1 MSEYFDPFKE
11 YENQLAQKKAE
22 EEERKMGETWQLKE
36 EVPKV
41 ALESSLAADVKI
53 EHGDSDFGKK
63 PPQKKKKK
71 GGNSSV
77 YVLIVI
83 LCLVLPLF
91 LLGNLFISNY
101 MFELQ
106 AAQFDEAMQQKVD
119 ELENSF
125 YDQISYNANLIAYY
139 VAEQCLDE
147 SMEIMAI
154 SQQTGISQGTGFII
168 SEDGYVI
175 TNSHV
180 VIYTK
185 SQGNGVYEDVACE
198 TIYLSFA
205 DNEKTYEAECIAF
218 DADYDLALLK
228 LKNPP
233 QDLQA
238 CEFANSVD
246 VQYGEPCV
254 AIGNAKSKGLS
265 VTEGVVSNP
274 MVNFYFTSE
283 FVTASIQHSAP
294 INSGNSGGP
303 LYNMFGQV
311 IGINT
316 FKIDS
321 TSSTEGMGYAMP
333 SVIIKDWVNSLNI
346 TGLNITFADTPEIG
360 GDSIVE

>member
-11 YENQLAQKKAE
+11 YEKQLEKASQEGSLNSESGFQKAQE
-22 EEERKMGETWQLKE
+22 
-36 EVPKV
+36 PPICPHV
-41 ALESSLAADVKI
+41 ADDD
-53 EHGDSDFGKK
+53 GGDFGKK
-63 PPQKKKKK
+63 PPSKKKKK
-71 GGNSSV
+71 DKSNSRTSV
-77 YVLIVI
+77 YVMVCI

-101 MFELQ
+101 VFELQ
-106 AAQFDEAMQQKVD
+106 AAEFEKTMQEKVE

-125 YDQISYNANLIAYY
+125 YDQITYNANLVSYY
-139 VAEQCLDE
+139 VANQCMDE
-147 SMEIMAI
+147 VMEIK
-154 SQQTGISQGTGFII
+154 SVSTQTGISQGTGFII
-168 SEDGYVI
+168 SADGYVL
-175 TNSHV
+175 TNAHV

-185 SQGNGVYEDVACE
+185 SYGNGVYEDTAAE
-198 TIYLSFA
+198 TILLYYA
-205 DNEKTYEAECIAF
+205 DDDKAYEAECIAF
-218 DADYDLALLK
+218 DSDQDLALLK
-228 LKNPP
+228 MKNPP
-233 QDLQA
+233 ENLNYA
-238 CEFANSVD
+238 EFANSVD

-274 MVNFYFTSE
+274 MVNFYFTTN

-321 TSSTEGMGYAMP
+321 SDSTEGMGYAMP
-333 SVIIKDWVNSLNI
+333 SVIMKDWINSLNI
-346 TGLNITFADTPEIG
+346 NGLNITFAETPEIG
-360 GDSIVE
+360 GSSVGE